1 MRRKSNP
8 ADVLYIEQNLDKS
21 DKEISKEISL
31 AVTAVAAV
39 RQMKKHRNVKDSPPV
54 VEEESIK
61 KKKDLGRSKI
71 AVAGGSVYQLSED
84 IIMEKPAPKVDPTP
98 EMDAKNGIYRG

>member
-1 MRRKSNP
+1 MRKKSNP

-31 AVTAVAAV
+31 AVTAVEAV
-39 RQMKKHRNVKDSPPV
+39 RQMRKLRDVKDPPPIAS
-54 VEEESIK
+54 EEGPK

-84 IIMEKPAPKVDPTP
+84 IIVEKPAPKIDPTP